1 MADAGKDLVVRGGT
15 VVTAGGRGRADVVV
29 RDGRI
34 AAVVGPDGPTSD
46 RTGRDLDATGC
57 FVLPGGID
65 MHVHLATVPMGPG
78 DGFVDD
84 VLTGS
89 RAAIAGGITTFG
101 PMAFPESDGETML
114 AATRRDLD
122 VCAREAAVD
131 YLVHP
136 AFVVPDDHTRSDIE
150 ALAAAGHRSV
160 KTATLFLDQRGADL
174 VAAVA
179 LAGRLGML
187 TMIHCEDGALID
199 YATAALVAGE
209 QGGLEHYPLSRPDV
223 TESVAVE
230 RAIAICE
237 ITGAPIYLVHLSS
250 ARALAAARAA
260 RARGLR
266 VFTETRPIYLN
277 LTEQVHALPDAGK
290 FVGMPPVRTAADR
303 DALWQGIADGAVH
316 TVASDHA
323 PWRLAEKIDPALDVA
338 SARKG
343 VAELETMLPMLYA
356 DGVATGRISL
366 ERFVAVTATNPARLF
381 GLYPRKGTIAVGA
394 DADLLVL
401 DPSLRRTVDGASG
414 QSNAG
419 YSVYDGR
426 LVAGWPRFVVG
437 RGQVLLDGDGIHAD
451 PGRGRLQAQGGLQAP

>member
-1 MADAGKDLVVRGGT
+1 M
-15 VVTAGGRGRADVVV
+15 
-29 RDGRI
+29 
-34 AAVVGPDGPTSD
+34 
-46 RTGRDLDATGC
+46 
-57 FVLPGGID
+57 
-65 MHVHLATVPMGPG
+65 
-78 DGFVDD
+78 
-84 VLTGS
+84 
-89 RAAIAGGITTFG
+89 
-101 PMAFPESDGETML
+101 
-114 AATRRDLD
+114 
-122 VCAREAAVD
+122 
-131 YLVHP
+131 
-136 AFVVPDDHTRSDIE
+136 
-150 ALAAAGHRSV
+150 
-160 KTATLFLDQRGADL
+160 
-174 VAAVA
+174 
-179 LAGRLGML
+179 
-187 TMIHCEDGALID
+187 
-199 YATAALVAGE
+199 
-209 QGGLEHYPLSRPDV
+209 
-223 TESVAVE
+223 
-230 RAIAICE
+230 
-237 ITGAPIYLVHLSS
+237 
-250 ARALAAARAA
+250 
-260 RARGLR
+260 
-266 VFTETRPIYLN
+266 FTETRPIYLN
-277 LTEQVHALPDAGK
+277 LTEEVHALPDGGK

-401 DPSLRRTVDGASG
+401 DPTLRRTVDGASG

-451 PGRGRLQAQGGLQAP
+451 PGRGRLQAQGGLVAP